1 MAGSIVP
8 HGDSRN
14 RRSGAAEHMSGGTAR
29 RATIVGVGLIGG
41 SIGMALRAR
50 GWHVHGV
57 DPDSER
63 LARAVELG
71 ALDATG
77 WDPDAE
83 LTFVATPVGQLPD
96 AVVEALAAAPEGLVT
111 DVGSVKA
118 PLVATVDD
126 DRFIGGHPMAGSE
139 QEGVDGA
146 DAEMFVDA
154 IWVLTPTDATT
165 GDVLARVRSVVSSLG
180 PEILTLPPERHDS
193 LVAMVSHV
201 PHLTAATLMGIAA
214 ARSEEHSAVLRLAA
228 GGFRDMTRVAAGHP
242 GIWPDICSG
251 NAAAID
257 GVLEELIRALSAV
270 RAEVAGGDRD
280 GLLKRLETARSARV
294 SLPTGA
300 PRPSELVEVRVPV
313 LDRQG
318 ELASITLLATDLDVN
333 IYDLEIAH
341 SAEGDRGVVLLIV
354 ESDMVERLKGG
365 LMANGY
371 RPTSAPLA

>member
-1 MAGSIVP
+1 M
-8 HGDSRN
+8 
-14 RRSGAAEHMSGGTAR
+14 
-29 RATIVGVGLIGG
+29 GVGLIGG
-41 SIGMALRAR
+41 SIGMGLRAR

-57 DPDSER
+57 DTDGDH
-63 LARAVELG
+63 LARAVALG
-71 ALDATG
+71 AVDATG
-77 WDPDAE
+77 WDPGAE
-83 LTFVATPVGQLPD
+83 LTFVATAVGHLVE
-96 AVVEALAAAPEGLVT
+96 AVTEALAAAPDGLVT

-118 PLVATVDD
+118 PVVAAVGD

-139 QEGVDGA
+139 QEGVEGA
-146 DAEMFVDA
+146 DPEMFADA
-154 IWVLTPTDATT
+154 IWVLTPTDGTA

-180 PEILTLPPERHDS
+180 AEILTLPPERHDS
-193 LVAMVSHV
+193 LVALVSHV

-242 GIWPDICSG
+242 GIWPDICRE
-251 NAAAID
+251 NATAID
-257 GVLEELIRALSAV
+257 GVLDDLIRALTAV
-270 RAEVAGGDRD
+270 RAEVSGGDRD
-280 GLLKRLETARSARV
+280 GLLRRLETARTARV

-300 PRPSELVEVRVPV
+300 PRPSELAEVRVPV
-313 LDRQG
+313 LDQQG

-365 LMANGY
+365 LMAKGY

>member
-1 MAGSIVP
+1 M
-8 HGDSRN
+8 
-14 RRSGAAEHMSGGTAR
+14 
-29 RATIVGVGLIGG
+29 GVGLIGG
-41 SIGMALRAR
+41 SIGMGLRAR

-57 DPDSER
+57 DTDGDH
-63 LARAVELG
+63 LARAVALG
-71 ALDATG
+71 AVDAIG
-77 WDPDAE
+77 WDLGAE
-83 LTFVATPVGQLPD
+83 LTFVATPVGHLVE
-96 AVVEALAAAPEGLVT
+96 AATEALAAAPDGLVT

-118 PLVATVDD
+118 PVVAAVGD

-139 QEGVDGA
+139 QEGVEGA
-146 DAEMFVDA
+146 DPEMFADA
-154 IWVLTPTDATT
+154 IWVLTPTDGTA

-180 PEILTLPPERHDS
+180 AEILTLPPERHDS
-193 LVAMVSHV
+193 LVALVSHV

-242 GIWPDICSG
+242 GIWPDICRE
-251 NAAAID
+251 NATAID
-257 GVLEELIRALSAV
+257 GVLDDLIGALTAV
-270 RAEVAGGDRD
+270 RAEVSGGDRD
-280 GLLKRLETARSARV
+280 GLLRRLETARTARV

-300 PRPSELVEVRVPV
+300 PRPSELAEVRVPV
-313 LDRQG
+313 LDQQG

-365 LMANGY
+365 LMAKGY